1 MVVPKCL
8 VNRLRPILVDIV
20 SKEQSVFV
28 PGRLITNNA
37 LLAFECLNY
46 FQTQMNQNNYFHAYK
61 LDLSK
66 VHGQVDW
73 EFLQKMMKKLGFA
86 HRWVDWIMMYVSSIH
101 YEVLCK
107 IKWSALGLICTVEWA
122 MAR

>member
-1 MVVPKCL
+1 MANFLHDSKNVIYKVVSKCL
-8 VNRLRPILVDIV
+8 VNRLRPILADIV

-28 PGRLITNNA
+28 LGRLITDNA

-73 EFLQKMMKKLGFA
+73 EFLKKMMKN
-86 HRWVDWIMMYVSSIH
+86 RWVDWIMMYVSTMR
-101 YEVLCK
+101 YYVKLNG
-107 IKWSALGLICTVEWA
+107 ALLD
-122 MAR
+122 